1 LSVIGRKCQQKSGD
15 WAAYFQRQA
24 EACGDPLLKRYYAAG
39 LPAADTPLSDVP
51 FVAMDFE
58 TTGMDARRNGIIS
71 IGLVP
76 FTLERI
82 RPAAGNYWVVRP
94 REGLVQQSVAFH
106 GITDTEIASAPDLD
120 RILPELLAAL
130 ERCVPVVHFWGI
142 ERPFLDAAV
151 MARRGEH
158 CLFPLIDTMAIEARF
173 RQRDWREKIRG
184 WLGMSRMSIRL
195 AASRERY
202 GLPIYGQ
209 HHAKVDALATAELFQ
224 AQVRHHFSPDTP
236 IGELWM

>member
-1 LSVIGRKCQQKSGD
+1 MIGRKHQHETGSD
-15 WAAYFQRQA
+15 WGGYFQRRA
-24 EACGDPLLKRYYAAG
+24 ESSRDPLLKHYYAAG
-39 LPAADTPLSDVP
+39 LPAAETPLSEVP

-58 TTGMDARRNGIIS
+58 TTGMNAQRNGIVS

-82 RPAAGNYWVVRP
+82 RPAAGNYWVVKP
-94 REGLVQQSVAFH
+94 QEGLIQESVAFH
-106 GITDTEIASAPDLD
+106 GITDTEIAAAPDLD
-120 RILPELLAAL
+120 VILPDLLGAL

-151 MARRGEH
+151 MARHGEQ

-173 RQRDWREKIRG
+173 RQQAWREKIRG
-184 WLGMSRMSIRL
+184 WLGLSRMSIRL

-202 GLPIYGQ
+202 GLPLYGQ

-236 IGELWM
+236 VGELWM

>member
-1 LSVIGRKCQQKSGD
+1 MMIRRRNQREESD
-15 WAAYFQRQA
+15 WADYFQRRA
-24 EACGDPLLKRYYAAG
+24 ESCRDPALKHYYGAG
-39 LPAADTPLSDVP
+39 LPAADSPIAEVP

-58 TTGMDARRNGIIS
+58 TTGMNPRHHGIVS
-71 IGLVP
+71 VGVVP

-94 REGLVQQSVAFH
+94 HEGLVQQSVEIH

-120 RILPELLAAL
+120 AILPELLAML
-130 ERCVPVVHFWGI
+130 EHAVPVVHFWGI

-173 RQRDWREKIRG
+173 RQQDWRERLRG
-184 WLGMSRMSIRL
+184 WLGLSRMSIRL

-202 GLPIYGQ
+202 GLPLYGQ
-209 HHAKVDALATAELFQ
+209 HHAKLDALATAELFQ
-224 AQVRHHFSPDTP
+224 AQVRHHFPPDTP
-236 IGELWM
+236 VGELWM

>member
-1 LSVIGRKCQQKSGD
+1 VIRRKAVEKNEE
-15 WAAYFQRQA
+15 WADYFRRQA
-24 EACGDPLLKRYYAAG
+24 DSCRDPQLKQYYAAG
-39 LPAADTPLSDVP
+39 LPDAATPLGDVP

-58 TTGMDARRNGIIS
+58 TTGMNPQRHAIVS

-82 RPAAGNYWVVRP
+82 RPADGNYWVVRP
-94 REGLVQQSVAFH
+94 QEGLVQSSVEIH
-106 GITDTEIASAPDLD
+106 GITDSEVAAAPDLD
-120 RILPELLAAL
+120 RVLPELLVAL
-130 ERCVPVVHFWGI
+130 EGHVPVVHFLGI
-142 ERPFLDAAV
+142 ERPFLDTAV

-173 RQRDWREKIRG
+173 RQQDWWETIRG
-184 WLGMSRMSIRL
+184 WLGLSRMSIRL

-224 AQVRHHFSPDTP
+224 AQVRHHFSPDKP
-236 IGELWM
+236 VGELWL